1 MKIINPYHFI
11 KAHLFNSSE
20 SAVKLAKS
28 STNEK
33 HMKFAENM
41 LSLKNKNLDKNSK
54 DYKKKLE
61 KNHKLQSSLL
71 ASSFKRCKNR
81 VPSNASLVKNAVEIH
96 LFKKNVSS
104 KLKELNLIDDPV
116 FFNKLKAA
124 ILERKMMSEKSQ

>member
-1 MKIINPYHFI
+1 MNSYHFI

-28 STNEK
+28 SNNEK

-54 DYKKKLE
+54 NYKEKLE

-71 ASSFKRCKNR
+71 ASSFKKCKNHM
-81 VPSNASLVKNAVEIH
+81 PSNANLTKKAVEVY
-96 LFKKNVSS
+96 LFKKDVAS

-116 FFNKLKAA
+116 FINKLKAA